1 MNDVEMA
8 DTDALAAMFVGG
20 DTPRRVESG
29 DTASTSRGPESVAP
43 IESSIHRD
51 DRAPDAAAAR
61 VRSAIQSI
69 GERGASSVDQEGCRL
84 RDAAAIVDAAL
95 RAVVVDGPFKILTES
110 VSAVSTL
117 TANV

>member
-1 MNDVEMA
+1 MTNDVEMA
-8 DTDALAAMFVGG
+8 DTDALAAMFVED

-51 DRAPDAAAAR
+51 DRADAAAAR

-69 GERGASSVDQEGCRL
+69 GEQGASVDGL
-84 RDAAAIVDAAL
+84 STAL

-110 VSAVSTL
+110 VSAVYTL